1 MNSVDYARLVQVL
14 ISELKFLNKES
25 KFCLHFMS
33 FNNLLITH
41 QEKEEFKRK
50 EHFLDSFDEK
60 IERNQVRVL

>member
-1 MNSVDYARLVQVL
+1 
-14 ISELKFLNKES
+14 
-25 KFCLHFMS
+25 MS
-33 FNNLLITH
+33 FNNLLIAH